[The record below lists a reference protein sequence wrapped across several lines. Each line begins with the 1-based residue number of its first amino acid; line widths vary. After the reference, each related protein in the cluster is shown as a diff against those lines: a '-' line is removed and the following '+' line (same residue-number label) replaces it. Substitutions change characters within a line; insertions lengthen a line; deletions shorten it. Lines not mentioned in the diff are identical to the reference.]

1 MSEVIPVENRMVQF
15 LTRTLQNS
23 RAMSE
28 VIPAENSVMQLLTRT
43 LSNRSPFAPNLF
55 SSACKPFKGQ
65 VYEDLKHQAQEA
77 GRLFEDPEFP
87 AADSSLSYSG
97 NSQLPGPVQWKRP
110 KEIHENPK
118 LFVDGACSCDV
129 IQGMLGNCWF
139 VAACSSLAQE
149 KELWNKVIPDSEEQE
164 WSDETP
170 ENYAGIFHF
179 RFWLFDGWYDVV
191 IDDRLPTIDGQ
202 LIYIKSRDKNEFWG
216 ALLEKAYAKV
226 AGSYESLD
234 GGNLCDALIDFTG
247 GIAETFQVQEEKYY
261 EDEEKK
267 VQLFRT
273 MRSEI
278 DNHSLLSCAISAAS
292 QEEMEARTEVGLVK
306 GHAYG
311 ITAVKKV
318 YIGETSLMSLF
329 AQKEKIYMIR
339 MRNPWGQKEWTGPFS
354 DGSEEWEKISASE
367 RERIGLTFEEDGEF
381 WMTFDDFCKYF
392 TDLSICR
399 LVNTSWF
406 SFNKTWNEAIF
417 PGKWITGPKNSETD
431 RSGGCYNHKDTFL
444 QNPQY
449 RFDVEAD
456 DDTVMIFLMQRDRR
470 ALRCKG
476 ISHLVIGFHV
486 MKVEANRRYR
496 LHAIKPKAAGS
507 EYAMSRNVF
516 CRCNLKAGRYVI
528 VPTTF
533 DPNEE
538 GEFLL
543 RIFTSKANNGK
554 EMVHDVPTQSMWPCI
569 SYPCLLTKVF
579 LKGATGLEKQD
590 RFGSADPYCIVKCEG
605 ERVRSPVC
613 RETLNPEWNMTVLFY
628 RKQADSLIKV
638 QIWNSN
644 VVMDTC
650 LGKASV
656 EAPLN
661 PEAVTKE
668 IELFGR
674 LQEKGV
680 KKPGVVTLEISTID
694 DLMGF

>member
-1 MSEVIPVENRMVQF
+1 MSEVIPAENRMIQF
-15 LTRTLQNS
+15 LTRTLQNT
-23 RAMSE
+23 RTMSE
-28 VIPAENSVMQLLTRT
+28 VAPVQDNVLQMLTRT
-43 LSNRSPFAPNLF
+43 LSNKSNFASNLF
-55 SSACKPFKGQ
+55 SVCKPFKEQ
-65 VYEDLKHQAQEA
+65 IYEDLKRQAQET
-77 GRLFEDPEFP
+77 GQLFEDPEFP
-87 AADSSLSYSG
+87 ASDSSLFYSG
-97 NSQLPGPVQWKRP
+97 NSQLPGTVEWKRP

-149 KELWNKVIPDSEEQE
+149 KELWNKVIPESEEQE
-164 WSDETP
+164 WNDEHP

-179 RFWLFDGWYDVV
+179 RFWLFDGWYDIV

-247 GIAETFQVQEEKYY
+247 GVAETFQLQEEKYY
-261 EDEEKK
+261 ENEEKK
-267 VQLFRT
+267 IQLFRT

-278 DNHSLLSCAISAAS
+278 ENHSLLSCAISAAS

-367 RERIGLTFEEDGEF
+367 RERIGLTFEED
-381 WMTFDDFCKYF
+381 
-392 TDLSICR
+392 
-399 LVNTSWF
+399 V
-406 SFNKTWNEAIF
+406 SF
-417 PGKWITGPKNSETD
+417 
-431 RSGGCYNHKDTFL
+431 
-444 QNPQY
+444 
-449 RFDVEAD
+449 FDVEAD
-456 DDTVMIFLMQRDRR
+456 DDIVMVFLMQRDRR
-470 ALRCKG
+470 ALRSKG
-476 ISHLVIGFHV
+476 IQHLVIGFHV
-486 MKVEANRRYR
+486 MRVEANRRYR
-496 LHAIKPKAAGS
+496 LHAIKEKAAGS

-516 CRCNLKAGRYVI
+516 CHCKLKAGRYVI
-528 VPTTF
+528 IPTTF
-533 DPNEE
+533 APTEE
-538 GEFLL
+538 GEFLV

-554 EMVHDVPTQSMWPCI
+554 ELLHDVPTQSMWPCV

-579 LKGATGLEKQD
+579 VKGATGLEKQD

-613 RETLNPEWNMTVLFY
+613 RETLDPEWNLTALFY
-628 RKQADSLIKV
+628 RKHSDSLIKV
-638 QIWNSN
+638 QVWNSN

-661 PEAVTKE
+661 PETIIKE

-674 LQEKGV
+674 QGQEAV
-680 KKPGVVTLEISTID
+680 DQKPGIVFIEITTVD
-694 DLMGF
+694 DLMTF